1 MANGTIETT
10 PVAPSWVKN
19 GDLVLSV
26 SVVGILVIMLL
37 PLPRLILDLLL
48 SLSITLSVVIL
59 LVSMHVRR
67 PLDFSAFPSVLLV
80 ATLLRFA
87 LNIAATRLILLH
99 GNEGQGAAGDV
110 IRAFGNF
117 VMGGNYTV
125 GIVVFSI
132 LVIVNFVVI
141 TKGAGRIA
149 EVAARFTLDAMPGK
163 QMSIDADLN
172 AGLINEA
179 EARRRRA
186 EIADEADFYGAM
198 DGASKFVRGDAIAAV
213 IIIMVNII
221 GGLTI
226 GVLQQGLTLVQAAQN
241 YTLLTVGEGL
251 VAQVPAL
258 LMSTASG
265 MVVTRAASESN
276 LGADIARQILM
287 NPKIIATAAVLL
299 TLLGLIPG
307 LPHTAFL
314 VLAVLLGGLAYQL
327 QRAQQEPEL
336 ELASA
341 GAGAAV
347 ATAAGGGTIATGGA
361 TKPADVVEAP
371 APVDLMEL
379 QVGYGLIGL
388 VDAEGGGELLERI
401 KAVRK
406 QIAQDL
412 GFMVPPIHIRDNL
425 QLRPTAYAILI
436 KGAEVVRGEVMMGH
450 VLAIDPG
457 TAEKGLEGIPTKE
470 PCFGLPALWVPDAK
484 REQAQLMGYTV
495 VDLASVIT
503 THLTELIRGHA
514 HELLGRQETQAL
526 LDRMA
531 KVAPKVLEDLIPQTI
546 TLGGLVRVMCN
557 LLRER
562 VPIRDLRTILETVAD
577 FAPGTKDTDTLT
589 EYVRQALGRTI
600 THQHLGPDGALT
612 VISLDPMLDR
622 QLSEAIQTHAQGAYL
637 SIAPSLAQRV
647 QSAIKQAAERAIARG
662 VQPVLLCSPPLRPHL
677 RRLIERGL
685 STLPVLSLN
694 EVEGQVRVQSLEIV
708 KVLDAN

>member
-1 MANGTIETT
+1 MANTT
-10 PVAPSWVKN
+10 AEPKILGPDWMKN

-26 SVVGILVIMLL
+26 SVVGILMVMLL

-67 PLDFSAFPSVLLV
+67 PLEFSAFPSILLV
-80 ATLLRFA
+80 GTLLRFS

-110 IRAFGNF
+110 IKAFGNF

-172 AGLINEA
+172 AGLINEG
-179 EARRRRA
+179 EARRRRK

-221 GGLTI
+221 GGLAI
-226 GVLQQGLTLVQAAQN
+226 GVLQQGLSLVQAAQN
-241 YTLLTVGEGL
+241 YTILTVGEGL

-265 MVVTRAASESN
+265 LIVTRAASESN
-276 LGADIARQILM
+276 LGADIARQVLM
-287 NPKIIATAAVLL
+287 NPKTIGTAAGLL
-299 TLLGLIPG
+299 AILGLIPG

-314 VLAVLLGGLAYQL
+314 FLAALLGGLAYQL
-327 QRAQQEPEL
+327 RNTTQES
-336 ELASA
+336 ELALA
-341 GAGAAV
+341 GAMESPGASGMAIGGAA
-347 ATAAGGGTIATGGA
+347 
-361 TKPADVVEAP
+361 KPTDMLETP

-388 VDAEGGGELLERI
+388 VDGDRGGELLERI
-401 KAVRK
+401 KAIRK

-412 GFMVPPIHIRDNL
+412 GFMAPPIHIRDNL
-425 QLRPTAYAILI
+425 QLRPNGYTILI
-436 KGAEVVRGEVMMGH
+436 KGAELVRGEVMMGH

-457 TAEKGLEGIPTKE
+457 TAEKGLEGIATRE
-470 PCFGLPALWVPDAK
+470 PCFGLPALWVPDSK

-526 LDRMA
+526 LDRMS
-531 KVAPKVLEDLIPQTI
+531 KIAPKVVEELIPQTI
-546 TLGGLVRVMCN
+546 TLGGLVRVLCN

-562 VPIRDLRTILETVAD
+562 VPIRDMRTILETVAD
-577 FAPGTKDTDTLT
+577 YAPATKDVDALT
-589 EYVRQALGRTI
+589 EYVRQALSRTI
-600 THQHLGPDGALT
+600 THQHLGADDALS

-622 QLSEAIQTHAQGAYL
+622 QLAEAIQPHAQGAYL
-637 SIAPSLAQRV
+637 SVAPGLAQRV
-647 QSAIKQAAERAIARG
+647 QGAIKQAAERAISRG

-694 EVEGQVRVQSLEIV
+694 EVEGQVRLQSLEIV
-708 KVLDAN
+708 RIADAN

>member
-1 MANGTIETT
+1 MANMTSTDT
-10 PVAPSWVKN
+10 PALAPTPAWLKN

-26 SVVGILVIMLL
+26 SVVGILMIMLL
-37 PLPRLILDLLL
+37 PLPRPILDLLL

-99 GNEGQGAAGDV
+99 GNEGQEAAGDV

-172 AGLINEA
+172 AGLVNEA

-186 EIADEADFYGAM
+186 EIAEEADFYGAM

-213 IIIMVNII
+213 IIILVNIL

-226 GVLQQGLTLVQAAQN
+226 GVLQQHLSLGQAAEN

-258 LMSTASG
+258 LMSTAAG

-276 LGADIARQILM
+276 LGADIARQVMM
-287 NPKIIATAAVLL
+287 NPKTIGTAAVLL
-299 TLLGLIPG
+299 TVLGLTPG

-314 VLAVLLGGLAYQL
+314 VLAALLGGLAYQV
-327 QRAQQEPEL
+327 RATHPGRQ
-336 ELASA
+336 
-341 GAGAAV
+341 
-347 ATAAGGGTIATGGA
+347 ATLPPKTAGGPPSA
-361 TKPADVVEAP
+361 TKPGEASEILVP
-371 APVDLMEL
+371 VVDLMEM
-379 QVGYGLIGL
+379 QVGYGLINL
-388 VDAEGGGELLERI
+388 VDAERGGELLERI
-401 KAVRK
+401 KALRK
-406 QIAQDL
+406 QIAHDL
-412 GFMVPPIHIRDNL
+412 GFMVPPIDIRDNL
-425 QLRPTAYAILI
+425 QLRPTGYAILI
-436 KGAEVVRGEVMMGH
+436 KGAEVVRGEVLTGH
-450 VLAIDPG
+450 ILAIDPG
-457 TAEKGLEGIPTKE
+457 TAEKGLEGIPTRE
-470 PCFGLPALWVPDAK
+470 PCFGLSALWIPESM

-503 THLTELIRGHA
+503 THLTEVIRGHA

-526 LDRMA
+526 LDQVA
-531 KVAPKVLEDLIPQTI
+531 KTAPKVVDELIPQAI
-546 TLGGLVRVMCN
+546 TLGGLVRILGN

-562 VPIRDLRTILETVAD
+562 VPIRDIRTILETVAD
-577 FAPGTKDTDTLT
+577 YAPTTKDPDILT
-589 EYVRQALGRTI
+589 EHARQALARTI
-600 THQHLGPDGALT
+600 THQHLGTDGTLS
-612 VISLDPMLDR
+612 VISLDPALDR
-622 QLSEAIQTHAQGAYL
+622 QLAEAIQTHAQGSFL
-637 SIAPSLAQRV
+637 SVAPSMAQRL
-647 QSAIKQAAERAIARG
+647 QAAIKQAAERVTSRG
-662 VQPVLLCSPPLRPHL
+662 IQPVLLCSPPLRPHL

-685 STLPVLSLN
+685 STLSVLSLN
-694 EVEGQVRVQSLEIV
+694 EVEGQIRVQSLETV
-708 KVLDAN
+708 RVGDAN

>member
-1 MANGTIETT
+1 MANAMTKTGTMAAG
-10 PVAPSWVKN
+10 PDWLKN

-26 SVVGILVIMLL
+26 SVVGILMVMLL
-37 PLPRLILDLLL
+37 PLPRFVLDLLL
-48 SLSITLSVVIL
+48 TLSITLSVVIL

-67 PLDFSAFPSVLLV
+67 PLEFSSFPSILLV
-80 ATLLRFA
+80 GTLLRFA

-99 GNEGQGAAGDV
+99 GNEGAAAAGDV
-110 IRAFGNF
+110 ILAFGNF

-172 AGLINEA
+172 AGMIDEG
-179 EARRRRA
+179 EARRRRK

-213 IIIMVNII
+213 IIILVNII

-226 GVLQQGLTLVQAAQN
+226 GVLQQGLSIVQAAQN
-241 YTLLTVGEGL
+241 YTILTVGEGL

-265 MVVTRAASESN
+265 LIMTRAASESN
-276 LGADIARQILM
+276 LGEQMARQVLM
-287 NPKIIATAAVLL
+287 NPKTITTAAVLL
-299 TLLGLIPG
+299 GALGLVPG
-307 LPHTAFL
+307 LPHAAFL
-314 VLAVLLGGLAYQL
+314 FLAALLGGLSYKLRKEKAAEAL
-327 QRAQQEPEL
+327 TEAMEPIAL
-336 ELASA
+336 EGAA
-341 GAGAAV
+341 AAGAA
-347 ATAAGGGTIATGGA
+347 
-361 TKPADVVEAP
+361 KPGESEAP

-388 VDAEGGGELLERI
+388 VDAERGGELLERI
-401 KAVRK
+401 KAIRK

-412 GFMVPPIHIRDNL
+412 GFMAPPIHIRDNL
-425 QLRPTAYAILI
+425 QLRPNGYTILI
-436 KGAEVVRGEVMMGH
+436 KGAEVVRGEVMTGH

-457 TAEKGLEGIPTKE
+457 TAEKGLEGIATKE
-470 PCFGLPALWVPDAK
+470 PCFGLPALWVPDSK

-526 LDRMA
+526 LDSMA
-531 KVAPKVLEDLIPQTI
+531 KIAPKVVEELIPQTI
-546 TLGGLVRVMCN
+546 TLGGLVRVLGN

-562 VPIRDLRTILETVAD
+562 VPIRDMRTILETVAD
-577 FAPGTKDTDTLT
+577 YASTTKDIDILT
-589 EYVRQALGRTI
+589 EHVRQALARTI
-600 THQHLGPDGALT
+600 THQHLGGDGSLS
-612 VISLDPMLDR
+612 VISLDPTLDR
-622 QLSEAIQTHAQGAYL
+622 QLSEAIQTHGQGSYL

-647 QSAIKQAAERAIARG
+647 QAAIKQAAERAIGRG
-662 VQPVLLCSPPLRPHL
+662 VQPVLLCSPPLRPYL

-685 STLPVLSLN
+685 SSLPVLSLN
-694 EVEGQVRVQSLEIV
+694 EVEGQVRLQSLEMV
-708 KVLDAN
+708 KVTDAN